1 MESFFTKLFLTIQTW
16 NPDAHLM
23 RCKQKRLVC
32 KLTEKRDLARVLPF
46 AEYFV
51 SPLWPYGRVIKNSS
65 GFHGECHL
73 LLVYLG
79 KDVKEANQTMQ
90 SLRDQYMYCF

>member
-1 MESFFTKLFLTIQTW
+1 MQLHKCPKEFCPGL
-16 NPDAHLM
+16 
-23 RCKQKRLVC
+23 
-32 KLTEKRDLARVLPF
+32 LTERRDLARVLPF

>member
-1 MESFFTKLFLTIQTW
+1 MQAKTSGLQVNNKKLNDI
-16 NPDAHLM
+16 D
-23 RCKQKRLVC
+23 K
-32 KLTEKRDLARVLPF
+32 VLPF

-73 LLVYLG
+73 LLSVFRKRFKRNDSKYAIVTRPTYVL
-79 KDVKEANQTMQ
+79 
-90 SLRDQYMYCF
+90 

>member
-1 MESFFTKLFLTIQTW
+1 
-16 NPDAHLM
+16 M

-32 KLTEKRDLARVLPF
+32 KLAEKRDLARVLPF

-65 GFHGECHL
+65 GFHGESHL

-79 KDVKEANQTMQ
+79 KDVKEATQTMQ
-90 SLRDQYMYCF
+90 SLPDQYMYRF

>member
-1 MESFFTKLFLTIQTW
+1 MQ
-16 NPDAHLM
+16 
-23 RCKQKRLVC
+23 CKQKRLVC
-32 KLTEKRDLARVLPF
+32 KLTEKHDLAH
-46 AEYFV
+46 V

-65 GFHGECHL
+65 GFHGKCHL

-79 KDVKEANQTMQ
+79 NDVKEATQTMQ